1 MFQSGDDSSTVGHE
15 PELGQ
20 TARMVLGLACAL
32 FAALAYGSASVLQG
46 VAAQRAESGSG
57 LDPRLMMR
65 LARSVP
71 YVSGLSL
78 DAAAFVASLVALR
91 TLPLFLV
98 QSAVASSVGVTAIIA
113 AIIGVRLR
121 GREVVSLVV
130 LGAGLLLLATSAQ
143 PEQGTPLP
151 LASRWAMLASVV
163 LLAVAGAIVARRGG
177 RSSSPALAVLA
188 GLAFTVVAV
197 AARSLSV
204 PSPLWH
210 ALADPGLWAIVAHG
224 ALGMLLFTTAL
235 QRGSLT
241 TAVAVTFAVETVVP
255 AGIGLAFL
263 GDATRPGYAPIAA
276 VGFVFTI
283 AGTLA
288 LATHDMT
295 HDVARTVLGDGDGS
309 AAA

>member
-1 MFQSGDDSSTVGHE
+1 MLQSGDDSSTVGHE
-15 PELGQ
+15 PGLGQ

-46 VAAQRAESGSG
+46 VAAQRAESGAG
-57 LDPRLMMR
+57 LDPRLMVR

-78 DAAAFVASLVALR
+78 DAAAFLASLVALR

-130 LGAGLLLLATSAQ
+130 LGAGLLLLATSAL

-163 LLAVAGAIVARRGG
+163 LLALAGAMVARRGG

-255 AGIGLAFL
+255 ASIGLAFL
-263 GDATRPGYAPIAA
+263 GDTTRPGYAPIAA
-276 VGFVFTI
+276 VGFAFTI

>member
-1 MFQSGDDSSTVGHE
+1 
-15 PELGQ
+15 
-20 TARMVLGLACAL
+20 MVLGLVCAL
-32 FAALAYGSASVLQG
+32 FAAFAYGSASVLQG
-46 VAAQRAESGSG
+46 VAAQRAESSSG
-57 LDPRLMMR
+57 LDPRLIMR

-78 DAAAFVASLVALR
+78 DLAAFVASLVALR

-113 AIIGVRLR
+113 ALIGVRLR

-151 LASRWAMLASVV
+151 LASRWALLASVV
-163 LLAVAGAIVARRGG
+163 LLAVAGAIAARRG
-177 RSSSPALAVLA
+177 RSSAPALAVLA

-210 ALADPGLWAIVAHG
+210 ALADPGLWAILAHG
-224 ALGMLLFTTAL
+224 SLGMLLFTTAL

-241 TAVAVTFAVETVVP
+241 TGVAVTFAVETVIP

-263 GDATRPGYAPIAA
+263 GDTTRPGYAPIAA

-295 HDVARTVLGDGDGS
+295 RDLTETVLRRGDRS
-309 AAA
+309 AAG

>member
-1 MFQSGDDSSTVGHE
+1 MLQSGNGSFTVGHD
-15 PELGQ
+15 PWLGQ
-20 TARMVLGLACAL
+20 TAHMVLGLVCAL
-32 FAALAYGSASVLQG
+32 FAAFAYGSASVLQG
-46 VAAQRAESGSG
+46 VAAQRAESSSG
-57 LDPRLMMR
+57 LDPRLIIR

-78 DAAAFVASLVALR
+78 DLAAFVASLVALR

-113 AIIGVRLR
+113 AVIGVRLR

-143 PEQGTPLP
+143 PQQGTPLP
-151 LASRWAMLASVV
+151 LASRWALLGSVV
-163 LLAVAGAIVARRGG
+163 LLAVAGAIAARRGG
-177 RSSSPALAVLA
+177 RSSAPALAVLA

-210 ALADPGLWAIVAHG
+210 ALADPGLWAILAHG
-224 ALGMLLFTTAL
+224 SLGMLLFTTAL

-241 TAVAVTFAVETVVP
+241 TGVAVTFAVETVIP

-263 GDATRPGYAPIAA
+263 GDTTRPGYAPIAA

-295 HDVARTVLGDGDGS
+295 RDLTKTKMGGGDRS
-309 AAA
+309 AAG

>member
-1 MFQSGDDSSTVGHE
+1 LLKSGDDCTTVGHV
-15 PELGQ
+15 PGPGQ

-46 VAAQRAESGSG
+46 VAAQRAKASAG
-57 LDPRLMMR
+57 LDPRLMVR

-78 DAAAFVASLVALR
+78 DLAAFVASLVALR

-98 QSAVASSVGVTAIIA
+98 QSAVASSVGVTAVIA
-113 AIIGVRLR
+113 AVVGVRLR

-130 LGAGLLLLATSAQ
+130 LGAGLLLLAISAQ

-151 LASRWAMLASVV
+151 LVSRWALLASVV
-163 LLAVAGAIVARRGG
+163 LLAVAGGIAARRGG
-177 RSSSPALAVLA
+177 RSSAPALAVLA
-188 GLAFTVVAV
+188 GLSFTVVAV

-210 ALADPGLWAIVAHG
+210 ALADPGLWAILAHG

-241 TAVAVTFAVETVVP
+241 TAVAVTFAVETVIP

-263 GDATRPGYAPIAA
+263 GDTTRPGYAPIAA
-276 VGFVFTI
+276 VGFVLTI

-288 LATHDMT
+288 LATHDLT
-295 HDVARTVLGDGDGS
+295 HDLARTALGSSDRS
-309 AAA
+309 AAG